1 MKPLAAALGLRGH
14 DRESAIEQTTE
25 RTLLP
30 QGHAELGTEAHG
42 SSPVLTFPSHLSC
55 HDHVLAAT
63 LHR

>member
-14 DRESAIEQTTE
+14 DRESAIEQ
-25 RTLLP
+25 TLLP

-42 SSPVLTFPSHLSC
+42 SSPVLTFLSHLSC
-55 HDHVLAAT
+55 HNHVLATT